1 MKCYTVIFANDSNY
15 VDVRNSIWVN
25 AKNEILGIRKH
36 HGYEWLTYTTSAGM
50 YLTDAYLRQ
59 EKVYGVEDEIGN
71 VYDEFYFVKCNEANM
86 KGILLYI
93 IIPTNY
99 LEHLIQKANLTVI
112 DTKFSSS
119 QEVKQ
124 EFINIT
130 ATFNGNIGKFI
141 AIAEGAL

>member
-25 AKNEILGIRKH
+25 AKNEILGIKKRY
-36 HGYEWLTYTTSAGM
+36 GYEWLTYATTAGM

-59 EKVYGVEDEIGN
+59 EKAYGVEDEIGN
-71 VYDEFYFVKCNEANM
+71 VYDEFYFVKSNEANI

-93 IIPTNY
+93 IMPTNS
-99 LEHLIQKANLTVI
+99 LAHLIEKANLIVI

-124 EFINIT
+124 RFINIT

-141 AIAEGAL
+141 TIAEGTL